1 MGMTGL
7 FAKWH
12 PAVIVIIAGT
22 LFTRAA
28 FFMTMPFLAI
38 YLYSEKGI
46 DPATVGII
54 IGVSAL
60 AGTFGGFFGGYL
72 SDRIGRLPV
81 MTAAIFTWSAV
92 FAGFALADHVWH
104 FFLLN
109 ILNGLCRSWF
119 EPISRAL
126 LADVTTKEN
135 RLRVFNARYFAIN
148 VGAAIGPVLG
158 TQLGTSSSTHAF
170 YITAVSYL
178 LYGVVILATLRG
190 SSTSLTEGEQ
200 RKFSIK
206 SALTVL
212 SKDKVLAFFLVGNTI
227 VMMSQSQMDTTLAQ
241 YIGNAPQFEN
251 GVKLFA
257 YLVVAN
263 AVTVLVLQYPVTNY
277 MKKWAPMNAL
287 RFGSIA
293 FSLALLGFGIST
305 NVFFLVVSMVML
317 TVGEIIVFV
326 MSDVLLD
333 DLAPDHMR
341 GTYFGAMSFRS
352 IGFSAGPWVGGLLLG
367 TFGFQHGFYVFGS
380 LMLISLLSLPFFQYG
395 EAVRKNLASSQ
406 SLSDKERSL
415 QT

>member
-1 MGMTGL
+1 MKGFLT
-7 FAKWH
+7 KWH
-12 PAVIVIIAGT
+12 PAVLVIVAGT

-46 DPATVGII
+46 EPATVGLI
-54 IGVSAL
+54 IGISAL
-60 AGTFGGFFGGYL
+60 TGTFGGFFGGYL

-92 FAGFALADHVWH
+92 FVGFAIADQVWH

-109 ILNGLCRSWF
+109 MLNGLCRSWF

-148 VGAAIGPVLG
+148 VGAAIGPVVG
-158 TQLGTSSSTHAF
+158 TQLGTTSSTKAF
-170 YITAVSYL
+170 YITALAYL
-178 LYGVVILATLRG
+178 LYALLIVFTLKG
-190 SSTSLTEGEQ
+190 SSSELEAGEE
-200 RKFSIK
+200 RKFSMK
-206 SALTVL
+206 SAILVL
-212 SKDKVLAFFLVGNTI
+212 SKDKVLAFFLIGNTI
-227 VMMSQSQMDTTLAQ
+227 VMMAQSQMDTTLAQ

-257 YLVVAN
+257 YLVVTN
-263 AVTVLVLQYPVTNY
+263 AVTVLLLQFPVTNY
-277 MKKWAPMNAL
+277 VKRFQPMNAL
-287 RFGSIA
+287 RFGSVA
-293 FSLALLGFGIST
+293 FSLALLGFGLST
-305 NVFFLVVSMVML
+305 SWIFLVISMIFL

-352 IGFSAGPWVGGLLLG
+352 IGFSAGPWIGGLLLS
-367 TFGFQHGFYVFGS
+367 TFGFEHGFYVFGC
-380 LMLISLLSLPFFQYG
+380 LALISLLSLPFFQYG
-395 EAVRKNLASSQ
+395 ESIRITLADQQ
-406 SLSDKERSL
+406 SVS
-415 QT
+415 T

>member
-1 MGMTGL
+1 MREGMGMNGF

-12 PAVIVIIAGT
+12 PAVIVIVTGT

-38 YLYSEKGI
+38 YLYSVKGI
-46 DPATVGII
+46 EPAMVGLI

-60 AGTFGGFFGGYL
+60 TGTFGGFFGGYL

-81 MTAAIFTWSAV
+81 MTVAILTWSAV
-92 FAGFALADHVWH
+92 FAGFAIAEQVWH

-109 ILNGLCRSWF
+109 MLNGLCRSWF

-148 VGAAIGPVLG
+148 VGAAIGPVAG
-158 TQLGTSSSTHAF
+158 TQLGTTSSTQAF
-170 YITAVSYL
+170 YITSAAYL
-178 LYGVVILATLRG
+178 LYALLIIVTLKDYSADLKG
-190 SSTSLTEGEQ
+190 GEE

-212 SKDKVLAFFLVGNTI
+212 ARDKVLAFFLIGNTI
-227 VMMSQSQMDTTLAQ
+227 VMMAQSQMDTTLAQ

-257 YLVVAN
+257 YLVVTN
-263 AVTVLVLQYPVTNY
+263 AVTVLLLQFPVTNY
-277 MKKWAPMNAL
+277 VRRFQPMNAL

-293 FSLALLGFGIST
+293 FSLALLGFGLST
-305 NVFFLVVSMVML
+305 NWIFLVISMIFL

-333 DLAPDHMR
+333 DLAPEHMR

-352 IGFSAGPWVGGLLLG
+352 IGFSAGPWIGGLLLS
-367 TFGFQHGFYVFGS
+367 TFGFEHGFYVFGC
-380 LMLISLLSLPFFQYG
+380 LTLISLLALPFFQYG
-395 EAVRKNLASSQ
+395 EVIRKEIAASPSV
-406 SLSDKERSL
+406 S
-415 QT
+415 T